1 VARRGPRAGHA
12 SHRGAFLQMHHM
24 LGQREGPDG
33 VAAFG
38 RLQLVR
44 EREVRVSR
52 CCAFVSDAAWHGARR
67 KTRKCRSRNASS
79 TRTHGAGLQNQRS
92 ATHASRLQ
100 RHTRCSLPRDGPVAR
115 RILPSLHPPAK
126 GGCCGSDALS
136 RACSHSFFRLRIL
149 TLPPAPRSRTGIRSL
164 AHARAHSARER
175 LSSPRPQRISLFLLI
190 CAWTG
195 CHLRGQVCS
204 RWNDD
209 LYVEVVRR
217 GQSRKGRFLSLRG
230 ESLLLQH
237 GCC

>member
-1 VARRGPRAGHA
+1 MLHGQ
-12 SHRGAFLQMHHM
+12 HRQ
-24 LGQREGPDG
+24 
-33 VAAFG
+33 
-38 RLQLVR
+38 
-44 EREVRVSR
+44 
-52 CCAFVSDAAWHGARR
+52 
-67 KTRKCRSRNASS
+67 TRKGRGRNASS
-79 TRTHGAGLQNQRS
+79 ARTHGAGLQDQRS

-136 RACSHSFFRLRIL
+136 RTRSQSLFCLHIL

-164 AHARAHSARER
+164 AHERARSAKER
-175 LSSPRPQRISLFLLI
+175 LSSSRPQRIRLFPLPLM

-217 GQSRKGRFLSLRG
+217 GQSREGRFLSLRG
-230 ESLLLQH
+230 GSLLLQH